1 MRLVDDALLER
12 VRKQAWFH
20 TYPRGWPFLLFLVA
34 SIGTI
39 VSVIAIERADRQ
51 TRQIELDRNIVE
63 ISSAL
68 QRRVTENIALLRAA
82 AALFATRD
90 QVSAE
95 DFSEFVAD
103 LQSNGNLY
111 GSLGMGWAPLL
122 RAEDVPMFEYNL
134 HSQGLDTYSVH
145 PRPDPDVQFSTPV
158 FFLQPLSIANRRAI
172 GFDMYSDPVRREAM
186 VKAAELR
193 KPVTS
198 GKVHLVQAAGDSDE
212 NGFLIYMPVIVAP
225 KRNDTVKGFVYS
237 PFRASDFL
245 TSASELYDND
255 EIEVAIYDGDVA
267 ADNLMAQR
275 ISDGTLGS
283 ATRRTLDVGNHTW
296 TLVVRDKQAATLST
310 LSIITLFFGIVASLL
325 VMAIGRL
332 ITKRAAEDRRV
343 LEWLTNEASIRNS
356 LTREL
361 NHRVKNT
368 LANVLSI
375 AALTRRRATDIDDF
389 TESLTARIR
398 ALSATHD
405 LLSQSDWS
413 NAPLGDVVKSELA
426 PYMEGNESHVEMSG
440 PDIRLAPNDAMSL
453 GLAIHELSTNAAKY
467 GALSVIGGRIHV
479 TWKLLTHELAEVYWR
494 ESGGPEVVPPQKRG
508 FGRDLIEK
516 IVAHELRSDVD
527 LQFLPGGVECCF
539 QVPVRMSRE
548 FELRRRGGD
557 PS

>member
-1 MRLVDDALLER
+1 LVDDALLER

-51 TRQIELDRNIVE
+51 TRQLELERNIVE

-82 AALFATRD
+82 AALFATRE
-90 QVSAE
+90 QVSAS

-122 RAEDVPMFEYNL
+122 RSEDVPMFEYNMRQ
-134 HSQGLDTYSVH
+134 QGLENYYVR
-145 PRPDPDVQFSTPV
+145 PRPDYDLNFSTPV
-158 FFLQPLSIANRRAI
+158 FFLQPLTASNRRAI
-172 GFDMYSDPVRREAM
+172 GFDMYSEPVRREAM

-198 GKVHLVQAAGDSDE
+198 GKVSLVQDRNASGA

-225 KRNDTVKGFVYS
+225 GRNETVKGFVYS
-237 PFRASDFL
+237 PFRADDFFA
-245 TSASELYDND
+245 SAAELYRND
-255 EIEVAIYDGDVA
+255 ELEVAIYDGEA
-267 ADNLMAQR
+267 RSGNLLAQR
-275 ISDGTLGS
+275 TAPGTLGA
-283 ATRRTLDVGNHTW
+283 ATERTLDMGNHSW
-296 TLVVRDKQAATLST
+296 TIVVRDKQVDTLST
-310 LSIITLFFGIVASLL
+310 LSRITLFFGIVASLL

-375 AALTRRRATDIDDF
+375 AALTRRRAKDIDDF

-413 NAPLGDVVKSELA
+413 NAPLGDVVTSELA

-467 GALSVIGGRIHV
+467 GALSTINGRIHV
-479 TWKLLTHELAEVYWR
+479 NWKLLTPDLAEIHWR
-494 ESGGPEVVPPQKRG
+494 ESGGPEVTTPSKRG

-527 LQFLPGGVECCF
+527 LQFLPGGVECRL
-539 QVPVRMSRE
+539 QVPVRSTRD
-548 FELRRRGGD
+548 FELRRRAAV

>member
-1 MRLVDDALLER
+1 MVDDALLER

-34 SIGTI
+34 SLGTI

-51 TRQIELDRNIVE
+51 ARQVELDRNIIEV
-63 ISSAL
+63 SSAL

-90 QVSAE
+90 QVSAS
-95 DFSEFVAD
+95 DFSDFVSD

-122 RAEDVPMFEYNL
+122 RANDVPMFEFNL
-134 HSQGLDTYSVH
+134 RQKGLDSFYVH
-145 PRPDPDVQFSTPV
+145 PRPDPDLGFSTPV
-158 FFLQPLSIANRRAI
+158 LFLQPMSIANRRAI

-198 GKVHLVQAAGDSDE
+198 GKVSLVQDKAETGA

-225 KRNDTVKGFVYS
+225 GRNETVKGFVYS
-237 PFRASDFL
+237 PFRADEFL
-245 TSASELYDND
+245 ESAAELFGKDD
-255 EIEVAIYDGDVA
+255 IEMAIYDGDA
-267 ADNLMAQR
+267 DSDNLIAQR
-275 ISDGTLGS
+275 ELPGTLGS
-283 ATRRTLDVGNHTW
+283 ATERSLDVGNHTW
-296 TLVVRDKQAATLST
+296 TIVVRDKQTDTLST
-310 LSIITLFFGIVASLL
+310 LSKITLFFGIVASLL

-343 LEWLTNEASIRNS
+343 LEWLTNESSIRNS

-440 PDIRLAPNDAMSL
+440 PDIRLAPNDAMSV

-467 GALSVIGGRIHV
+467 GALSTIEGRIHV
-479 TWKLLTHELAEVYWR
+479 HWKLLTSDLAEIHWR
-494 ESGGPEVVPPQKRG
+494 ESGGPQVTAPTKRG

-516 IVAHELRSDVD
+516 IVAHELRSDVH
-527 LQFLPGGVECCF
+527 LQFLPGGVECRLR
-539 QVPVRMSRE
+539 VPVRSTRE
-548 FELRRRGGD
+548 FELRRRASE